1 MAKLPEGLKGKSVS
15 GAVEAVASEEL
26 QKQVASELILEDT
39 EAEQDLDEIVAKIKA
54 NESDC
59 FCSEQSAP
67 DVFPPGATEH
77 ECNEDTQKH
86 D

>member
-59 FCSEQSAP
+59 FCSEQYAP
-67 DVFPPGATEH
+67 DIFPP
-77 ECNEDTQKH
+77 
-86 D
+86 

>member
-1 MAKLPEGLKGKSVS
+1 MANLPEGLKGKSVNGS
-15 GAVEAVASEEL
+15 LEAVASEEL
-26 QKQVASELILEDT
+26 QRQVASELILEDK
-39 EAEQDLDEIVAKIKA
+39 EAEQNLDEIVAKIKA

>member
-1 MAKLPEGLKGKSVS
+1 MANLPEGLKGKSVNGS
-15 GAVEAVASEEL
+15 LESVGSEEL
-26 QKQVASELILEDT
+26 QKQVASELNIEDKET
-39 EAEQDLDEIVAKIKA
+39 EQNLDEIVAKIKA

-59 FCSEQSAP
+59 FCSEQCAS
-67 DVFPPGATEH
+67 DIFPPGSTKH